1 MNIVILTLHNPFDFD
16 FNNLLSNKEHNIF
29 LFLDKH
35 SITCSETEFLNYS
48 KNFKKVMCFDNY
60 INNGLIEYEIL
71 KIHNEYKV
79 DCIVSFGEDDIL
91 RASRLRKK
99 FNIIGSEEE
108 FEICFRDKVKMKEHA
123 VNSNIAIP
131 KFTALNSP
139 LDLIN
144 FYQVINAPI
153 FVKPRS
159 ASGSVF
165 TKKISS
171 EEDLKTCLNQNFIA
185 RIPFSEYYS
194 DSMVEEYIDAEMYH
208 IDGLIVDSEL
218 MVAWP
223 SKYLSKNL
231 DLTSIQNQLSVGSV
245 MLDNNNHLTEPL
257 LNFAKNV
264 IKKFPFYKH
273 STFHI
278 EVFVTEQ
285 NEIKLCE
292 VAARTGG
299 GKINLMFKS
308 AFGFD
313 LNKLLFNLHL
323 ATAKNDDSEIKN
335 IKSELVCLKEPK
347 NYAGFFL
354 IKPIF
359 GTFIIGVQSC
369 NFDFVA
375 DFCLTAKPGQ
385 KFNGREYSGDNMGYA
400 VCIGNSEYILNNNI
414 QRMVDWVYSNIK
426 YE

>member
-1 MNIVILTLHNPFDFD
+1 MNIVVLTLHNPFDFD
-16 FNNLLSNKEHNIF
+16 FNNWLSNKEHNIF

-35 SITCSETEFLNYS
+35 SITCSETEFYNYS
-48 KNFKKVMCFDNY
+48 QNFKKVMHFDNY

-71 KIHNEYKV
+71 QIHNDFKV
-79 DCIVSFGEDDIL
+79 DCIMSFGEDDIL

-99 FNIIGSEEE
+99 LNIFGAEEK
-108 FEICFRDKVKMKEHA
+108 FEIYFRDKVKMKEHA
-123 VNSNIAIP
+123 VNCNIATP
-131 KFTALNSP
+131 KFSALNTP

-144 FYQVINAPI
+144 FYQEINAPI

-165 TKKISS
+165 TKKISD
-171 EEDLKTCLNQNFIA
+171 EEDLKACLSQNFAA

-231 DLTSIQNQLSVGSV
+231 DLTSIQNQLSVGSA
-245 MLDNNNHLTEPL
+245 MLDNNNPLTEPL
-257 LNFAKNV
+257 LNFAKKI
-264 IKKFPFYKH
+264 IKNFPFYKH

-278 EVFVTEQ
+278 EVFVTSSHD
-285 NEIKLCE
+285 IKLCE

-299 GKINLMFKS
+299 GKINLMFKA
-308 AFGFD
+308 AFGCD

-323 ATAKNDDSEIKN
+323 AAAKNDACEIKN
-335 IKSELVCLKEPK
+335 IKSELACLKEPK
-347 NYAGFFL
+347 NFAGFFL
-354 IKPIF
+354 INPIC
-359 GTFIIGVQSC
+359 GTFLSGAQNC
-369 NFDFVA
+369 KFEFVA
-375 DFCLTAKPGQ
+375 DYRLTAKAGQ

-400 VCIGNSEYILNNNI
+400 VCVGSNEQILNNNI
-414 QRMVDWVYSNIK
+414 QIAQVST
-426 YE
+426 

>member
-16 FNNLLSNKEHNIF
+16 FKNWLSNKEHNIF

-35 SITCSETEFLNYS
+35 SITCSETEFFNYKQS
-48 KNFKKVMCFDNY
+48 FKKVMCFDNY
-60 INNGLIEYEIL
+60 INNGLIDYEIL

-99 FNIIGSEEE
+99 FNIVGAEEE
-108 FEICFRDKVKMKEHA
+108 FEICFRDKVKMKELA
-123 VNSNIAIP
+123 FDNNIATP
-131 KFTALNSP
+131 KFMALNSP

-144 FYQVINAPI
+144 FYQEINSPI

-165 TKKISS
+165 TKKISN
-171 EEDLKTCLNQNFIA
+171 EEDLKSCLSQNFIA

-231 DLTSIQNQLSVGSV
+231 DLTSIQNQLSVGSA
-245 MLDNNNHLTEPL
+245 MLDKNNLLTEPL

-278 EVFVTEQ
+278 EVFVTEK

-299 GKINLMFKS
+299 GKINLMFKT
-308 AFGFD
+308 AFGCD
-313 LNKLLFNLHL
+313 LNKLLLNLHL
-323 ATAKNDDSEIKN
+323 ATAKNDACEIKN
-335 IKSELVCLKEPK
+335 IKSELLYLKEPK
-347 NYAGFFL
+347 YIAGFFL
-354 IKPIF
+354 ISPICGSF
-359 GTFIIGVQSC
+359 LSGVQSC
-369 NFDFVA
+369 DFDFVA

-385 KFNGREYSGDNMGYA
+385 KFNGREYSGDNMGHA
-400 VCIGNSEYILNNNI
+400 VCVGSNEQILNNNI
-414 QRMVDWVYSNIK
+414 KQTVDWVYSNIK